1 MSQDDN
7 STSAQRGLTPT
18 QKFILGVF
26 GAMVVAGVLSV
37 VALTVVNNQR
47 VAPGASTPNSHC
59 TRQLAAPSGDGST
72 GHSQNYL
79 DTDFYGCQTLGMSE
93 SAGVAYLESKDIRVR
108 IASRDGEDFMLT
120 ADYSESRVNLTIVR
134 SIITDYN
141 VG

>member
-1 MSQDDN
+1 MSQN
-7 STSAQRGLTPT
+7 ESSSSAQRGLTPT

-26 GAMVVAGVLSV
+26 GAMVVAGVLSL

-47 VAPGASTPNSHC
+47 VAPGAATPNSHC
-59 TRQLAAPSGDGST
+59 TRQLAAPQSDESSGK
-72 GHSQNYL
+72 SQTYL

-93 SAGVAYLESKDIRVR
+93 SAGVAYLESKNLSVR

-120 ADYSESRVNLTIVR
+120 EDYSESRVNLTIIR